1 MAYTFVLTLLL
12 LVNGVLLIVLK
23 QRSKTEKPMG
33 TLLILNNEA
42 DKESYVALEFSEK
55 ELFSHR
61 DGDLVVFKIEH
72 RNANTGYN
80 EKR

>member
-12 LVNGVLLIVLK
+12 LVIGVLLIILK
-23 QRSKTEKPMG
+23 QRPKAEKPMG
-33 TLLILNNEA
+33 TLLILSNEA

-55 ELFSHR
+55 ELLSHR

>member
-12 LVNGVLLIVLK
+12 LVNGILLLILK
-23 QRSKTEKPMG
+23 RRPKAEKPMG

-61 DGDLVVFKIEH
+61 DGDLVMFRIEH
-72 RNANTGYN
+72 RNTNTGYN
-80 EKR
+80 EER